1 MKFIELNLNEKLL
14 KGIENIGFEE
24 MMPIQEQTIP
34 VILSGKNIIGEAETG
49 TGKTASFV
57 VPLLNNIN
65 SESKN
70 VECLIVTPTRE
81 LAMQIV
87 KEIEKIGKYMNLSY
101 ATLVGGMS
109 ISDQVYDLKKR
120 PAIVVG
126 TLGRINDHIR
136 NKKLDL
142 SNVKYF
148 VLDEADEML
157 KEGFKE
163 DITIINNL
171 IPNNKQTLLF
181 SATISK
187 DILTLSKTIMEDY
200 EFISVKDKDKS
211 SVNIEQYYLIMK
223 EKQKFSALAKLLD
236 VDRPKSAIIFGRTKR
251 RVDELN
257 EALNKCGYK
266 SVGIHGDLSQQQRN
280 SVMAKFRDKQINILV
295 ATDVAARGLD
305 ISDVTHVYN
314 FDLPQ
319 EVEYYIHRIGRTGRA
334 NKLGVSYSFIKETEL
349 NHIRRIEKE
358 THVTISEKQIPEYN
372 DVWAARNNDV
382 IESIEKKLSQI
393 DASKTNVFSKELI
406 EKFGAEKLVSVL
418 IESLSRKNDIGEV
431 SLTGEPPVVVRKQGS
446 SNRNRNR
453 SGDNRRRDFKSS
465 RGDRPNR
472 SERSDRGDRP
482 NRGER
487 SNKNRSDRTP
497 YNKKHYN
504 KKQE

>member
-1 MKFIELNLNEKLL
+1 MKFTELQINEKLK
-14 KGIENIGFEE
+14 KGLESIGFEE

-57 VPLLNNIN
+57 VPLLNNIDFQ
-65 SESKN
+65 SKN

-87 KEIEKIGKYMNLSY
+87 TEIQKLGKYIKPTY
-101 ATLVGGMS
+101 TTLVGGMS
-109 ISDQVYDLKKR
+109 IRDQIRELNSK

-126 TLGRINDHIR
+126 TLGRINDHLR

-142 SNVKYF
+142 SHVKYF

-163 DITIINNL
+163 DITTINNQ
-171 IPNNKQTLLF
+171 IPENKQTLLF

-187 DILTLSKTIMEDY
+187 QILTLSKSIMNDY

-211 SVNIEQYYLIMK
+211 SIDIEQYYIIMK
-223 EKQKFSALAKLLD
+223 EKQKFSTLTKLID
-236 VDRPKSAIIFGRTKR
+236 VNNPKSAIIFGRTKR

-280 SVMAKFRDKQINILV
+280 AVMKKFRENQINILV

-305 ISDVTHVYN
+305 INDISHVYN

-319 EVEYYIHRIGRTGRA
+319 EVEFYIHRIGRTGRA
-334 NKLGVSYSFIKETEL
+334 KKHGISYSFIKETEL
-349 NHIRRIEKE
+349 NHIKKIEKE
-358 THVTISEKQIPEYN
+358 TNVTITEKSIPDSNE
-372 DVWAARNNDV
+372 VWGARNGD
-382 IESIEKKLSQI
+382 IAQLIDKKLQEI
-393 DASKTNVFSKELI
+393 DLSKTKNFAKQLI
-406 EKFGAEKLVSVL
+406 DEFGSEKLVSIL
-418 IESLSRKNDIGEV
+418 IETLSKKGNI
-431 SLTGEPPVVVRKQGS
+431 SQILLTGEPPVVIKRQRSNNKQNYSRRDNPRRDNGYSRRSNNRK
-446 SNRNRNR
+446 RNR
-453 SGDNRRRDFKSS
+453 
-465 RGDRPNR
+465 
-472 SERSDRGDRP
+472 
-482 NRGER
+482 
-487 SNKNRSDRTP
+487 
-497 YNKKHYN
+497 
-504 KKQE
+504 

>member
-1 MKFIELNLNEKLL
+1 MKFTELNLNEKLL
-14 KGIENIGFEE
+14 KGISSVGFEE

-34 VILSGKNIIGEAETG
+34 VILEGKNIIGEAETG

-65 SESKN
+65 FESKN

-87 KEIEKIGKYMNLSY
+87 KEIEKMGKYMNLSY

-109 ISDQVYDLKKR
+109 ISDQVRDLKRR

-136 NKKLDL
+136 NKKLNL

-171 IPNNKQTLLF
+171 IPENKQTLLF

-187 DILTLSKTIMEDY
+187 EILTLSKSIMNDY

-211 SVNIEQYYLIMK
+211 SANIEQYYIIMK
-223 EKQKFSALAKLLD
+223 EKNKFSTLTKLLD

-257 EALNKCGYK
+257 EALSKCGYK
-266 SVGIHGDLSQQQRN
+266 SVGLHGDLSQQQRN
-280 SVMAKFRDKQINILV
+280 NVMAKFRDKQISILV

-305 ISDVTHVYN
+305 ISDITHVYN

-319 EVEYYIHRIGRTGRA
+319 EVEFYIHRIGRTGRA
-334 NKLGVSYSFIKETEL
+334 NKLGISYSFIKETEL

-358 THVTISEKQIPEYN
+358 THVTIKEKPIPDFN
-372 DVWAARNNDV
+372 DVWTARNND
-382 IESIEKKLSQI
+382 IIEKIEKRLSEI
-393 DASKTNVFSKELI
+393 DASKTNVFAKELI
-406 EKFGAEKLVSVL
+406 KEFGSEKLVSVL
-418 IESLSRKNDIGEV
+418 IESLSKKTDISEV
-431 SLTGEPPVVVRKQGS
+431 SLTGEPPVVVRKQGGN
-446 SNRNRNR
+446 NRNRNR
-453 SGDNRRRDFKSS
+453 ANNKRNYRSDRN
-465 RGDRPNR
+465 DRPKRNDRPDRGERSDNNRNR
-472 SERSDRGDRP
+472 SERNPYHKRQ
-482 NRGER
+482 
-487 SNKNRSDRTP
+487 KNR
-497 YNKKHYN
+497 
-504 KKQE
+504 KQD